1 MVVVVECVFDRF
13 SAINLAYG
21 LVGFGALVCF
31 CWITGLVFGCCWWV
45 GSDIAIVWW
54 FSLMCLV
61 CFCGFAVC
69 CLGLCL
75 VV

>member
-1 MVVVVECVFDRF
+1 MCVRSVFGYKFGLWAGWFWCAGLLLLDYWIGF
-13 SAINLAYG
+13 WLL
-21 LVGFGALVCF
+21 LVGG
-31 CWITGLVFGCCWWV
+31 
-45 GSDIAIVWW
+45 DIAIVWW